1 MARDYYEILGVDR
14 GSSEDEIRAAY
25 RRLAHKYHPDKTGGD
40 KAAEDKLKE
49 INEAYDVLKNKEKR
63 ARYDQFGAAG
73 AGAGFGGG
81 FSGGCGGGG
90 ASPFDD
96 IFDAFFGRVVRGARL
111 AAPARGRGPQ
121 SATRGDD
128 LEYPLRITLR
138 EAAFGVSKN
147 IAFRRHE
154 NCSDCGGSGAAKG
167 SSQDN
172 CPQCGGAG
180 QVRMSQGFFSIT
192 RTCPRCQGSG
202 RIIKDPCRTCGGA
215 GLTVNQRELSVKI
228 PPGVDTGSRLRMT
241 GEGEAGRNGGPRGD
255 LYVFIEVQE
264 DSIFVREGNDLHCE
278 VPISFPQ
285 AILGASIKV
294 PTLNGE
300 ADLKVPAGTQS
311 GTVFRLRGQG
321 VPDVRGY
328 HTGDILVT
336 AHVETPTK
344 LSKEQKELIRQFD
357 ELSSTTTY
365 PLHVRFLE
373 KIKKAFVD

>member
-1 MARDYYEILGVDR
+1 MSRDYYEILGVPR
-14 GSSEDEIRAAY
+14 ESSEDEIRAAY

-73 AGAGFGGG
+73 VGAGAGQGFGG
-81 FSGGCGGGG
+81 FSGGFGG
-90 ASPFDD
+90 AGGSPFDD
-96 IFDAFFGRVVRGARL
+96 IFDAFFGGG
-111 AAPARGRGPQ
+111 RGRGPQ

-128 LEYPLRITLR
+128 LEYPMRITLR

-147 IAFRRHE
+147 ISFKRHE
-154 NCSDCGGSGAAKG
+154 NCADCGGSGAAKG
-167 SSQDN
+167 ASQDR
-172 CPQCGGAG
+172 CPQCNGAG

-202 RIIKDPCRTCGGA
+202 RVISDPCRACHGQ
-215 GLTVNQRELSVKI
+215 GLTVNKRELAVKI
-228 PPGVDTGSRLRMT
+228 PPGVDTGSRLRIQ

-255 LYVFIEVQE
+255 LYVFLEVEE
-264 DSIFVREGNDLHCE
+264 DAIFTREGNDLHCE
-278 VPISFPQ
+278 VPIGFPQ
-285 AILGASIKV
+285 AILGATIKV

-300 ADLKVPAGTQS
+300 IDLKIPAGTQS
-311 GTVFRLRGQG
+311 GQVLPLRGHG

-328 HTGDILVT
+328 RTGDILVSI
-336 AHVETPTK
+336 HVETPTK
-344 LSKEQKELIRQFD
+344 LTKEQKELIKKFD